1 MSRKGKKIILNKR
14 AFVILFFHK
23 PSNYTL
29 SPKHNTLVFQALNP
43 SSKAFS
49 HKKSTY
55 RTHYQQNPLHTRKK
69 RLSLRD
75 EKFRLFTYK

>member
-14 AFVILFFHK
+14 AFVTLFFHK

-29 SPKHNTLVFQALNP
+29 FPKHNTLVFQALNP

-49 HKKSTY
+49 HTKKHLS
-55 RTHYQQNPLHTRKK
+55 HTLSAKSFAHTKK
-69 RLSLRD
+69 KITFAR
-75 EKFRLFTYK
+75 